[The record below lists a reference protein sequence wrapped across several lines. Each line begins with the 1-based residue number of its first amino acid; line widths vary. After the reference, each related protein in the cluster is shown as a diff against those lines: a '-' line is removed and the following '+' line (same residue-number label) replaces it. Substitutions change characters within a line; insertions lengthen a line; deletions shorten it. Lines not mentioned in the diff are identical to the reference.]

1 MSQIL
6 AAPVVA
12 PVVAAESGDDP
23 HVRVFAPTKQPR
35 GLFVVFPG
43 RGDVASHYV
52 RFGERLSFDGYTVV
66 VSEVPVTD
74 VDVAVRVWNAALA
87 GGVDYPVRILLGV
100 DIAAGFAAT
109 TVASGAVA
117 PTALVLAGAATG
129 ATPADAAAVD
139 STVDTVVDATAEIQ
153 LRTSCPVHRQVLA
166 TSSASGFFD
175 AAAVTSWPARETP
188 IAIPALVLHGA
199 EDRLAP
205 VDDVIEQTAAWGN
218 RTVVTVVAGV
228 HDVLNDIHHRTIAAE
243 LVSFAERLRI
253 DPTAPEVLTRV
264 TQVTK

>member
-12 PVVAAESGDDP
+12 PVMAAETGDDP
-23 HVRVFAPTKQPR
+23 HIRVFAPTKQPR
-35 GLFVVFPG
+35 GLFVVLPG

-66 VSEVPVTD
+66 VSEMPVTD
-74 VDVAVRVWNAALA
+74 IDVAVRVWNAALA

-100 DIAAGFAAT
+100 DVAAGFAAT
-109 TVASGAVA
+109 AVASGAVA

-139 STVDTVVDATAEIQ
+139 STVDATAEIQ

-175 AAAVTSWPARETP
+175 GAAVTSWPARDTP

-205 VDDVIEQTAAWGN
+205 VDDVIEQTTAWGN
-218 RTVVTVVAGV
+218 RTVVTVVGGV

-243 LVSFAERLRI
+243 LVSFAERLRV